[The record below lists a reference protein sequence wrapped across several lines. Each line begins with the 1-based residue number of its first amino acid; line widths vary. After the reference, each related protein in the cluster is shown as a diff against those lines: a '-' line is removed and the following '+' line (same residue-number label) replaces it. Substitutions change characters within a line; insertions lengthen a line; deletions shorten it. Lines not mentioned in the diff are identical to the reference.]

1 MFSKR
6 NGLDPVGSGDH
17 SHTSFSIGG
26 FWTAQRTL
34 GSYVIY
40 FAAFVAVLANVIKNL
55 EELLNVF
62 IFRSVLGSVIGT
74 CLGILGTTINNR
86 LRMRELRNLVN
97 DAIAVNK
104 STPIASTASAA
115 AAAAAVALP
124 APPEGLTT

>member
-6 NGLDPVGSGDH
+6 NGLDPLGSGDH
-17 SHTSFSIGG
+17 SHTSL
-26 FWTAQRTL
+26 RTL

-40 FAAFVAVLANVIKNL
+40 FAAFVAVLANDMKNL
-55 EELLNVF
+55 QELLNVF

-115 AAAAAVALP
+115 AAVALP
-124 APPEGLTT
+124 PPPEGLTT

>member
-1 MFSKR
+1 M
-6 NGLDPVGSGDH
+6 
-17 SHTSFSIGG
+17 
-26 FWTAQRTL
+26 
-34 GSYVIY
+34 Y
-40 FAAFVAVLANVIKNL
+40 FDAFVAVLANDIKNL
-55 EELLNVF
+55 EELF

-115 AAAAAVALP
+115 AAVALP
-124 APPEGLTT
+124 PPPEGLTTRLIYLQ